1 MWRSVSFQQRFSIKL
16 QFTSSGLRSPSQG
29 KKQNLHRRRVIIP
42 CKRYL
47 IIRKVNQITLN
58 EVKEANFMWTCA
70 RVCELVAAFSATC
83 ICYVFPAMP
92 TRTQKGQ
99 RVTVP
104 QVHGRWYTCTGS
116 ASFRTFTYI
125 FASGLEE
132 ISFHWILPPNI
143 SGLHLP
149 ASQIPLIHCWSMF
162 HNLFD
167 GSNCNDGHEVGT
179 QRSDTYL
186 LPYSE

>member
-1 MWRSVSFQQRFSIKL
+1 MVGKQNETNLIVKIHTDHYASGDYFMENPKSECRVSWINGKTIELMHNAPWRSVSFQQRFSIKL

-125 FASGLEE
+125 FASGLERYLFTE
-132 ISFHWILPPNI
+132 FYR
-143 SGLHLP
+143 
-149 ASQIPLIHCWSMF
+149 QI
-162 HNLFD
+162 
-167 GSNCNDGHEVGT
+167 
-179 QRSDTYL
+179 
-186 LPYSE
+186 